1 MFDVEAYNKDFHKYP
16 GMPLKD
22 EWIEIS
28 DEMKV
33 HTRGNVPEKLLN
45 ERRPNEDQEIL
56 DYRTTIYQP
65 ITKGPINRSVNKLF
79 RIFMN
84 SNFSLKVSDDLQK
97 YLDSKIFNN
106 RNFLEFF
113 YGNVIKRMIEDPNGW
128 LAWIPEGEGLENVT
142 EKVDVLP
149 ELIDSSKI
157 WFFNDEI
164 FTWYEHR
171 EERALPERFWSLTKE
186 GYYLHEKEGDF
197 YILYVLY
204 KHKLKEVPALILGGI
219 LREDGVYESF
229 FNGFL
234 PFGNEAIRQY
244 SDAQAVNVTSAFP
257 YRTEE
262 YTECDYHKC
271 KGKGWW
277 EEPCKGEGCKPK
289 IVDCKHCSGTG
300 NKPNSS
306 PYGTRIRKEPGPGE
320 ELNTRPM
327 IEFTSPARDILE
339 FCNELPMKL
348 LTEARKAIFDDMV
361 LEPQS
366 GIAKIIDREDSHAF
380 FSAISDNIYDHLFLN
395 SLIFINS
402 YRNIKTKEKPE
413 MIKPTSF
420 FIKTEQDLVEEL
432 GVLLEKKA
440 PLPFVL
446 ETVRDLAKKRFSSN
460 KTASKIIDFLMVYD
474 PLFALGPEE
483 KNMLIATNV
492 IDDQTRRKNINSYQ
506 ILNMLLLK
514 DPELFEKD
522 YDKIAELMDT
532 EIEKL
537 AVEKQPLFNE

>member
-1 MFDVEAYNKDFHKYP
+1 MFDIEAYNKEFYKFP
-16 GMPLKD
+16 VMPLKD

-33 HTRGNVPEKLLN
+33 HTRGNVPVKLLN

-56 DYRTTIYQP
+56 DYRILIHQP

-84 SNFSLKVSDDLQK
+84 SNFSLKVNDSLQK

-128 LAWIPEGEGLENVT
+128 LAWIPEGEGIEDKK

-157 WFFNDEI
+157 WFFNDEV
-164 FTWYEHR
+164 FTWYEYR
-171 EERALPERFWSLTKE
+171 EKRALPERFWSLTKE
-186 GYYLHEKEGDF
+186 GYYLHEKQGDF
-197 YILYVLY
+197 YLLYVLY
-204 KHKLKEVPALILGGI
+204 KHKIKEIPALVLGGI
-219 LREDGVYESF
+219 LREDEVYESF

-277 EEPCKGEGCKPK
+277 EIPCKGDGCKPK
-289 IVDCKHCSGTG
+289 IVDCKHCNGTG

-327 IEFTSPARDILE
+327 IEFTSPARDILD
-339 FCNELPMKL
+339 FVNELPMKL
-348 LTEARKAIFDDMV
+348 LAEARKAIFDDMV

-380 FSAISDNIYDHLFLN
+380 FSAISDNVYDHLFLN

-402 YRNIKTKEKPE
+402 YRNIKTKDKPE
-413 MIKPTSF
+413 IIKPTSF

-514 DPELFEKD
+514 NPELFEKS
-522 YDKIAELMDT
+522 YDEIVKLMDV

-537 AVEKQPLFNE
+537 VVEKQPLFNE

>member
-1 MFDVEAYNKDFHKYP
+1 MFDIEAYNKEFYEFP
-16 GMPLKD
+16 EMPLKS
-22 EWIEIS
+22 EWIAIS

-33 HTRGNVPEKLLN
+33 HTRGNIPEKLLN
-45 ERRPNEDQEIL
+45 DRRPNEDDEIL
-56 DYRTTIYQP
+56 DYRLKIHQP
-65 ITKGPINRSVNKLF
+65 ITKGAINRSINKLF

-84 SNFSLKVSDDLQK
+84 SNFSLKINDDLEK
-97 YLDSKIFNN
+97 YLNEKIFNN
-106 RNFLEFF
+106 RNYLEFF

-128 LAWIPEGEGLENVT
+128 LVWIPEGEGLEVVT

-157 WFFNDEI
+157 WFFNDEV
-164 FTWYEHR
+164 FTWYEKK

-186 GYYLHEKEGDF
+186 GYYLHERKGDR
-197 YILYVLY
+197 YLLYVLY
-204 KHKLKEVPALILGGI
+204 KHKIEEVPALILGGI
-219 LREDGVYESF
+219 LREDGVFESF

-262 YTECDYHKC
+262 FTECDYPKC
-271 KGKGWW
+271 QGKGWW
-277 EEPCKGEGCKPK
+277 ELPCKGDDCTPKLVQCKA
-289 IVDCKHCSGTG
+289 CGGTG
-300 NKPNSS
+300 YKSHAS
-306 PYGTRIRKEPGPGE
+306 PYGVRIRKEPGPGE
-320 ELNTRPM
+320 EINTRAM
-327 IEFTSPARDILE
+327 IEFTSPARDILD

-348 LTEARKAIFDDMV
+348 LIEARKAIFDDMI

-366 GIAKIIDREDSHAF
+366 GVAKIIDREDSYAF
-380 FSAISDNIYDHLFLN
+380 FSAISDNLYDHLFLN
-395 SLIFINS
+395 SLIFINA
-402 YRNIKTKEKPE
+402 YRNINTKEEPE
-413 MIKPTSF
+413 IIKPTSF

-440 PLPFVL
+440 PLPFIL
-446 ETVRDLAKKRFSSN
+446 ETVKDLAKKRFSSN
-460 KTASKIIDFLMVYD
+460 KTASKSIDFLMVYD

-514 DPELFEKD
+514 DPELFDKD
-522 YDKIAELMDT
+522 YDKIAELMDA

-537 AVEKQPLFNE
+537 DVKIQIIE